1 MPPLYKVYVSILAD
15 RLREEVEERRLLAES
30 QLDFRKGRGTLDA
43 VYVMNYFVNRQVSR
57 KQGVLVALFVEEVYI
72 REF

>member
-15 RLREEVEERRLLAES
+15 RLREEVEERKLLTES
-30 QLDFRKGRGTLDA
+30 QLDFRKGRKTLDA
-43 VYVMNYFVNRQVSR
+43 VYVMNYFLNRQVSR
-57 KQGVLVALFVEEVYI
+57 KKGELVALFVEVVYI